1 MKSSATALRSAML
14 GLETAKTIS
23 RPAQHGMRWSVDE
36 VKNLLL
42 EIRRKMSISEIAY
55 QHNRTVTS
63 INLKLRALAVDYH
76 FSENWTVEK
85 IKKATGLTD
94 SVIMNAIEKHKQKE
108 ATVSIVKQ
116 EEEVQQEQ
124 EEQKEQTNVTSQN
137 QLDPADASQQEPSM
151 KEMMAVLLNMQD
163 TMKRLAPEA
172 PEPTMRDLMKVA
184 MDIKR
189 RMNDLLEKVQ

>member
-14 GLETAKTIS
+14 GLETAKAIS

-108 ATVSIVKQ
+108 ASVSIVQQ
-116 EEEVQQEQ
+116 EEEQEQ
-124 EEQKEQTNVTSQN
+124 EEQQEQTNVATQDH
-137 QLDPADASQQEPSM
+137 QVDPADSSHQEPTM
-151 KEMMAVLLNMQD
+151 KEMMVVLLNMQE
-163 TMKRLAPEA
+163 TMKRLAPEE

-184 MDIKR
+184 TDIKR

>member
-14 GLETAKTIS
+14 GLETAKVIS

-108 ATVSIVKQ
+108 ATVSIVQQ
-116 EEEVQQEQ
+116 EEEVQE
-124 EEQKEQTNVTSQN
+124 EQTNVTTQDH
-137 QLDPADASQQEPSM
+137 QVDTAAASQQEPTM
-151 KEMMAVLLNMQD
+151 KEMMAVLLNMQE
-163 TMKRLAPEA
+163 TMKRLAPEE